1 MVAYLQIF
9 WQKNA
14 KFFQQCKF
22 RSPEARNS
30 MAIRGYKQSSFF
42 SGKALQVDYELRS
55 AAVSA
60 PKLIKATLGG
70 PATRMAERAVGRN
83 RQKKKR
89 TKKRKK

>member
-42 SGKALQVDYELRS
+42 SGKALQVDDELRS

>member
-14 KFFQQCKF
+14 KFFQNPNF
-22 RSPEARNS
+22 ALRRLVTAWLSGATNNLR
-30 MAIRGYKQSSFF
+30 FF

>member
-1 MVAYLQIF
+1 MQ
-9 WQKNA
+9 N
-14 KFFQQCKF
+14 FF
-22 RSPEARNS
+22 
-30 MAIRGYKQSSFF
+30 SSANFALRRLVTAWLSGATNNLRFF
-42 SGKALQVDYELRS
+42 SGKALQVDDELRS

-89 TKKRKK
+89 TQKRKK